1 MNWAVTF
8 TFSGEFKTSFNCSV
22 DTSSEKLF
30 GTLIFLNHA
39 VLRSEYTEHLKIT
52 WCSFS
57 TDVPSTQAGQ
67 NLRFSLILGLSK
79 RPVSILIERFDSL
92 VKAKYFRH
100 IKGIGMLK

>member
-8 TFSGEFKTSFNCSV
+8 TFSGEFRTSFNCSA
-22 DTSSEKLF
+22 DTSSEKLS
-30 GTLIFLNHA
+30 GT
-39 VLRSEYTEHLKIT
+39 LRSEYTEHLKIT

-67 NLRFSLILGLSK
+67 NQRFSLILGLSK

-92 VKAKYFRH
+92 VKAK
-100 IKGIGMLK
+100 